1 MRTPNQPCDKDQD
14 ERRQTRLRNGHG
26 GNASTS
32 FQRLKIRTQ
41 LQQRELPMDRVT
53 VMHRDLFARAGI
65 AWNEGVDLDG
75 ELQALSKVEASRLI
89 SQLGPQS

>member
-1 MRTPNQPCDKDQD
+1 MRTPHAPWDKDQD

-26 GNASTS
+26 SNVCTS

-65 AWNEGVDLDG
+65 AWNEGADLDG
-75 ELQALSKVEASRLI
+75 ELQALSKDEASRLI
-89 SQLGPQS
+89 AHLGTRS